1 MKSLILLIIFACS
14 NPANAANLDVFGVV
28 LGEKPSFEK
37 CIGGDYFQTPPDG
50 KELCMSEGRTGE
62 KLKSFY
68 FSMSSCPKFTPCNF
82 YATVNDDEKVVGFWI
97 PTSGNGAKQLAQ
109 QTLIKKFGKPTETFV
124 ETVQNGFGAKFASH
138 TYTWKKPGYIVRY
151 FELWGSLSEGKI
163 SIETPE
169 SEKLKKL
176 SELKPASF

>member
-1 MKSLILLIIFACS
+1 MKSLILLILIVCLRS
-14 NPANAANLDVFGVV
+14 ANAADLDVFGVI
-28 LGEKPSFEK
+28 LGEKPSFEQ
-37 CIGGDYFQTPPDG
+37 CGGEKYLPSPPDG
-50 KELCMSEGRTGE
+50 VGLCMSEEKKGE
-62 KLKSFY
+62 KLFL
-68 FSMSSCPKFTPCNF
+68 FSMSSCPQFTFNCQF

-97 PTSGNGAKQLAQ
+97 PTSGNGVKQLAQ
-109 QTLIKKFGKPTETFV
+109 KTLIKKFGKPTETFV

-138 TYTWKKPGYIVRY
+138 TYTWKKQGYVVRY

-176 SELKPASF
+176 SERKPATF